1 MSRLTHIEEKPPEPT
16 TFMVPPVSKFLRA
29 LNEGLRTI
37 LSPSQRGQGVLAGI
51 WIVFVVTIISK
62 NSVSCHSCR
71 QEWIR
76 GLVERR
82 GEDENGDVEGTG
94 DQEVG

>member
-1 MSRLTHIEEKPPEPT
+1 MRAQNHFISI
-16 TFMVPPVSKFLRA
+16 SKRP
-29 LNEGLRTI
+29 GG
-37 LSPSQRGQGVLAGI
+37 PSWHLDC
-51 WIVFVVTIISK
+51 IISK

-82 GEDENGDVEGTG
+82 GEDEGGDVEGTG